1 MWNYRQIVDNPVILN
16 KIGKN
21 AFQSAEIAL
30 MPEIYSVENF
40 EPKRAVGRL
49 LTRAR
54 HLLLERVGE
63 RLAPLDLT
71 AAQWG
76 VVVSLAEG
84 IASTPAELSRMLD
97 YDPGAMTRLI
107 DRLEKKEVV
116 RRTRSTDDR
125 RSVSLELTERG
136 RLLYPEILPVI
147 VGVYN
152 ELLAGFTKE
161 DADQLERL
169 LTRMLDN
176 A

>member
-1 MWNYRQIVDNPVILN
+1 M
-16 KIGKN
+16 
-21 AFQSAEIAL
+21 S
-30 MPEIYSVENF
+30 EIYSVENF
-40 EPKRAVGRL
+40 DPKRAVGRL

-84 IASTPAELSRMLD
+84 MASTPAELSRMLD

-136 RLLYPEILPVI
+136 RSLYPEILPLI

-161 DADQLERL
+161 DADQLEGL

>member
-1 MWNYRQIVDNPVILN
+1 M
-16 KIGKN
+16 
-21 AFQSAEIAL
+21 
-30 MPEIYSVENF
+30 
-40 EPKRAVGRL
+40 
-49 LTRAR
+49 
-54 HLLLERVGE
+54 GE

-125 RSVSLELTERG
+125 RSVSLELTDRG

-152 ELLAGFTKE
+152 ELLAGFTKD
-161 DADQLERL
+161 DADQLEGL